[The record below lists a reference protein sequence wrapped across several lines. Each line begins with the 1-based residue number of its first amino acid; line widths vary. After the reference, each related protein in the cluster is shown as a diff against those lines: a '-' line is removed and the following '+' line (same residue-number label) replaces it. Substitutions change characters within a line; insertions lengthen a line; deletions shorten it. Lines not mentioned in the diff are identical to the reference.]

1 MSQTK
6 TILILGGSY
15 AGVATAHYLLKH
27 VIPSLSQK
35 TSYKVVLVSTSSHFF
50 VRPTSPRAL
59 TSEDAFPKDKLFV
72 PLTKAFS
79 QYDSS
84 RIQLVTGAALHL
96 DHKNRS
102 VSVSV
107 SADNTEQ
114 KIDYHALIIATGA
127 TATSP
132 LFGLFGD
139 HTKTEEAWKELRK
152 KLPTAKTV
160 LVAGGGPTGVETA
173 GELGQYLN
181 GRAGLF
187 GGSSSNKT
195 VITIVTKSSQILP
208 DLPPPL
214 AQKAEAQLA
223 KLGVSVIKNR
233 KIVGVTP
240 PDAGVIHKNGGD
252 DLTHITDSA
261 EITLDNGEPI
271 KADLYI
277 PATGVSPNT
286 AFIDKHL
293 LDGEGYVN
301 VDSTLRVQ
309 NGAGPRV
316 YAIGHVSSSQPRAIH
331 AIMNQTPLLC
341 ENLKRDLL
349 AVESGQGE
357 NGGTGYRQ
365 LEPETKKSQLVVIG
379 GGGVGLAFGW
389 KIPGFLVW
397 LIKGR
402 DYWLGMTPGMW
413 NGKQFEKAG

>member
-15 AGVATAHYLLKH
+15 GGVATAHYLLKH
-27 VIPSLSQK
+27 VIPSLPQK
-35 TSYKVVLVSTSSHFF
+35 GNYKIVLVSTSSHFF
-50 VRPTSPRAL
+50 CRPTSPRAL

-79 QYDSS
+79 QYDSG
-84 RIQLVTGAALHL
+84 RIQLITGTAIHL
-96 DHKNRS
+96 DHMNRT
-102 VSVSV
+102 VSVCI
-107 SADNTEQ
+107 SADNAEQ

-139 HTKTEEAWKELRK
+139 HTKTQEAWMEVRK
-152 KLPTAKTV
+152 KLPDIKTIV
-160 LVAGGGPTGVETA
+160 IAGGGPTGVETA

-181 GRAGLF
+181 GRGGLF
-187 GGSSSNKT
+187 GGSSSSNKT
-195 VITIVTKSSQILP
+195 AITIVTRSSQILP
-208 DLPPPL
+208 NLPLPL

-223 KLGVSVIKNR
+223 KLGVSVTKNH
-233 KIVGVTP
+233 KIIGVTP
-240 PDAGVIHKNGGD
+240 PDAGAIAKDGGD
-252 DLTHITDSA
+252 LMHITDGV
-261 EITLDNGEPI
+261 EITLDNEMSL

-286 AFIDKHL
+286 AFIDKVL
-293 LDGEGYVN
+293 LDDEGYVN
-301 VDSTLRVQ
+301 VDSTLRVK
-309 NGAGPRV
+309 NGAGLRV

-331 AIMNQTPLLC
+331 AIMSQTPVLC
-341 ENLKRDLL
+341 ENLKLDLL
-349 AVESGQGE
+349 AGEGESGS
-357 NGGTGYRQ
+357 GYRE
-365 LEPETKKSQLVVIG
+365 LAPETKQSQLVVIG
-379 GGGVGLAFGW
+379 GGGVGVAFGW